1 MATIK
6 KSLTK
11 RIVTERTIIDGFT
24 FDDVLIAPAFSE
36 VLPKEVD
43 ITTNLTKKIKLHI
56 PFLSAAASF
65 FPTITLPIL
74 GSLEIESTY

>member
-6 KSLTK
+6 KSPAK

-24 FDDVLIAPAFSE
+24 FDDVLIAPAFSD

-43 ITTNLTKKIKLHI
+43 ITTNLTKKIKLR
-56 PFLSAAASF
+56 SS
-65 FPTITLPIL
+65 
-74 GSLEIESTY
+74 